1 MLHWKGWGGP
11 EKDVVL
17 GKSPSPPDKMIP
29 NEQNLEP
36 LKRVAARRQ
45 LTPSAGV
52 AAEGRAAMGAAEG
65 GGQPWGQ
72 LQGICPQIYSKQEK
86 ALKIRKNVLGVL
98 TAETTTAAEAGT
110 AIASTPDPRTL

>member
-52 AAEGRAAMGAAEG
+52 AAEGRAAMGTAAGHLSSDLQQTRKGVKDQKER
-65 GGQPWGQ
+65 PWGSNSRDHHS
-72 LQGICPQIYSKQEK
+72 GRGRDSH
-86 ALKIRKNVLGVL
+86 
-98 TAETTTAAEAGT
+98 
-110 AIASTPDPRTL
+110 S